1 MCRFAGK
8 PAAGLHYMQN
18 LLSAM
23 KRGIFCSANSDIEPV
38 YFEKTRELGEW
49 IVGNGDTIV
58 FGGCD
63 MGLMEC
69 IAEAVYTN
77 GGMTIGVVPS
87 KIEENGHVSPHLSV
101 EIPCDNLS
109 DRKDLMLLK
118 SDVVIA
124 LPGGLGTLDEI
135 FTVTASATIGYHG
148 KKVILYNING
158 FWDSLIALL
167 DDLQRR
173 GMVRGDWRRHIMVA
187 GSLEEIRS
195 SLARL

>member
-8 PAAGLHYMQN
+8 PAAGLHYMQK

-23 KRGIFCSANSDIEPV
+23 KICIFCSANSDIEPV

-135 FTVTASATIGYHG
+135 FTVAASATIGYHG

-167 DDLQRR
+167 DDLQRC

>member
-1 MCRFAGK
+1 
-8 PAAGLHYMQN
+8 
-18 LLSAM
+18 M
-23 KRGIFCSANSDIEPV
+23 KVAIFCSANENIEPV

-49 IVGNGDTIV
+49 LAKNGDSIV

-69 IAEAVYTN
+69 VAKAAYDA

-135 FTVTASATIGYHG
+135 FTVAASATIGYHG

>member
-1 MCRFAGK
+1 MCWFADK
-8 PAAGLHYMQN
+8 PAAGLHYMQK

-23 KRGIFCSANSDIEPV
+23 KICIFCSANSDIEPV

-49 IVGNGDTIV
+49 IAGNGDAIV

-77 GGMTIGVVPS
+77 GGMT

-135 FTVTASATIGYHG
+135 FTVAASATIGYHG

>member
-8 PAAGLHYMQN
+8 PAAGLHYMQK

-23 KRGIFCSANSDIEPV
+23 KICIFCSANSDIEPV

-135 FTVTASATIGYHG
+135 FTVAASATIGYHG

>member
-1 MCRFAGK
+1 
-8 PAAGLHYMQN
+8 
-18 LLSAM
+18 M
-23 KRGIFCSANSDIEPV
+23 KIAVFCSANSNIEPI

-49 IVGNGDTIV
+49 IAENGHSIV

-69 IAEAVYTN
+69 VAKAVFDA

-118 SDVVIA
+118 SDIVVA
-124 LPGGLGTLDEI
+124 LPGGIGTLDEI
-135 FTVTASATIGYHG
+135 FTVAAAATIGYHR
-148 KKVILYNING
+148 KRVVLYNING
-158 FWDSLIALL
+158 FWNTLVALL
-167 DDLQRR
+167 DDLQQR
-173 GMVRGDWRRHIMVA
+173 GMVRGDYRKHIVVA
-187 GSLEEIRS
+187 NSFEE
-195 SLARL
+195 LVGALQEQ